1 MYHNGNLYG
10 GEFKQGLKNGY
21 GEFTVINGDR
31 YHCTDISRLNGF
43 SMKSP
48 NCVYRVICST
58 WVSFKILSSDRYK
71 GYFLNGMRNGQG
83 IEIFHNGE
91 RYIGEYAADK
101 QNGRGTSYYANG
113 NIKYMGTWLNGT
125 PHG

>member
-1 MYHNGNLYG
+1 
-10 GEFKQGLKNGY
+10 
-21 GEFTVINGDR
+21 
-31 YHCTDISRLNGF
+31 
-43 SMKSP
+43 
-48 NCVYRVICST
+48 
-58 WVSFKILSSDRYK
+58 
-71 GYFLNGMRNGQG
+71 MRNGQG

-101 QNGRGTSYYANG
+101 QNGLGTSYYANG

>member
-1 MYHNGNLYG
+1 MLPRSMSGHKPFLSITM
-10 GEFKQGLKNGY
+10 K
-21 GEFTVINGDR
+21 
-31 YHCTDISRLNGF
+31 IST
-43 SMKSP
+43 
-48 NCVYRVICST
+48 C
-58 WVSFKILSSDRYK
+58 LSSSTRYK

-101 QNGRGTSYYANG
+101 QNGLGTSYYANG

>member
-1 MYHNGNLYG
+1 MINH
-10 GEFKQGLKNGY
+10 KN
-21 GEFTVINGDR
+21 
-31 YHCTDISRLNGF
+31 
-43 SMKSP
+43 MKT
-48 NCVYRVICST
+48 ST
-58 WVSFKILSSDRYK
+58 CLSSSTRYK

-101 QNGRGTSYYANG
+101 QNGLGTSYYANG

>member
-1 MYHNGNLYG
+1 M
-10 GEFKQGLKNGY
+10 KNGY
-21 GEFTVINGDR
+21 GEFIVING
-31 YHCTDISRLNGF
+31 
-43 SMKSP
+43 
-48 NCVYRVICST
+48 
-58 WVSFKILSSDRYK
+58 DRYK

-91 RYIGEYAADK
+91 RYIGEYAVDK
-101 QNGRGTSYYANG
+101 QNGLGTSYYANG